1 MPSTGSFCLV
11 CIYLLPCGLQQGSS
25 SGQQESQ
32 SVQHWAPIAVSF
44 PRGRGAEPEEAGL
57 GSVHQKPP
65 GWGADFSGDTG
76 CIFQGSWVP
85 LEDLFSHLLSESY
98 LTATEMLDDIHFQKS
113 KLGPILRFL
122 SVFESH
128 YRICFLVICSVTPFP
143 EGGAVSR
150 VSPPRLD
157 AAHGALRGEGE
168 LPAVF
173 HGPEPSSFSSP
184 RSER

>member
-1 MPSTGSFCLV
+1 MSALCSPLYLSGDYPVICSLGKGATFPLGKGSLDPLLPVAPMPSTGSFCLV
-11 CIYLLPCGLQQGSS
+11 CIYLLPCGLEQGSS

-98 LTATEMLDDIHFQKS
+98 LTATEM
-113 KLGPILRFL
+113 
-122 SVFESH
+122 
-128 YRICFLVICSVTPFP
+128 
-143 EGGAVSR
+143 
-150 VSPPRLD
+150 
-157 AAHGALRGEGE
+157 
-168 LPAVF
+168 
-173 HGPEPSSFSSP
+173 
-184 RSER
+184 